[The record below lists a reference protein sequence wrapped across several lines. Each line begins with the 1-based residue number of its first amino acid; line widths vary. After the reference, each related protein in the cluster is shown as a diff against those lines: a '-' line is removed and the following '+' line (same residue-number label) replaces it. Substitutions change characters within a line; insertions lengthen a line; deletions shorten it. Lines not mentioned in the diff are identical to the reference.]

1 MATTPFPDPITNEY
15 NPAAWAVADGTAGGG
30 ASGNYITYPTAQN
43 SPITF
48 PNTITVPTITSTAG
62 LTIGPPASN
71 TLTLGGS
78 SRTNLFVGSG
88 ARDGTGAGTTVT
100 HRYSSGNG
108 AALGNNVTLNNGDQN
123 KSSTFIHCG
132 PGVTGNRNDG
142 NVEIKTG
149 AFNTGEVRVGQFT
162 STGNRTAT
170 IINGDVTLG
179 NRSTSSVTGSTVTT
193 SGLLIKQVVP
203 CPLLSGV
210 GFIET
215 VIGNTT
221 TASAMSTTF
230 NQKTSATDL
239 AYVSAYAVSTD
250 YTYVT
255 QYFEIVV
262 SASQSV
268 VGSGKTFVYKGSFAL
283 TRDAGLVSISSI
295 NTIFSLGGNALVR
308 FTDNGG
314 AGGTIAI
321 QTCSNNS
328 PSANTNFV
336 CALMSYPCITFSGGT
351 PLLQGFTVVAV

>member
-1 MATTPFPDPITNEY
+1 MSVSPFPNPITTQY
-15 NPAAWAVADGTAGGG
+15 NPAAWSVADGTAGGG
-30 ASGNYITYPTAQN
+30 SGNFVTYPTTQN
-43 SPITF
+43 TPITF
-48 PNTITVPTITSTAG
+48 PNSIITPTITSTAN
-62 LTIGPPASN
+62 LTVASPAS
-71 TLTLGGS
+71 TTMSVGDA

-88 ARDGTGAGTTVT
+88 ARDGTAGAGTTVT

-108 AALGNNVTLNNGDQN
+108 ALVNNNVTINNGDQN
-123 KSSTFIHCG
+123 KSSTFIQCG
-132 PGVTGNRNDG
+132 PGLTGNRSDG

-162 STGNRTAT
+162 STSNRTAT

-203 CPLLSGV
+203 CPLSSGV

-230 NQKTSATDL
+230 NQKTSAVDL
-239 AYVSAYAVSTD
+239 AYVSCFAVSTD
-250 YTYVT
+250 YTYVS
-255 QYFEIVV
+255 QYFEIIV

-268 VGSGKTFVYKGSFAL
+268 SGSGKTFVYKGSFAL

-321 QTCSNNS
+321 QTCNNNS
-328 PSANTNFV
+328 PSLNTNFV
-336 CALMSYPCITFSGGT
+336 CALMSSPCITFSAGA